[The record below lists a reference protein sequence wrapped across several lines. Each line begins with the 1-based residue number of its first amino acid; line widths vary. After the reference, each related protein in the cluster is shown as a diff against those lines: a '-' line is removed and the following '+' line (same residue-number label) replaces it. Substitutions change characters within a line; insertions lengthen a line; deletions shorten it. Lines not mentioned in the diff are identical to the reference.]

1 MLLSYYPHITSG
13 IGAVPDAVLDALGN
27 HKNLGIHT
35 EMFSDGVL
43 KLVECNA
50 ITNAEKTLHTGKVSF
65 SIRLNQKLSSCLQY
79 LSFFSVMIVDYLQ

>member
-1 MLLSYYPHITSG
+1 MFNQSENKFLQVKLFLG
-13 IGAVPDAVLDALGN
+13 IGAIPDAALAALDK

-50 ITNAEKTLHTGKVSF
+50 ITNAEKTVLTGKVGYMF
-65 SIRLNQKLSSCLQY
+65 
-79 LSFFSVMIVDYLQ
+79 V